1 MNASFALWRGRHRA
15 LCIGTAIAL
24 ACLVL
29 ADRAYAAPDATANL
43 LAQAQQQLDQGR
55 ATLDANTL
63 ALAKSRFDSC
73 LNANPRDALCLYG
86 RARVEHY
93 LSQSQ
98 SWAHQKSAAD
108 KSLDAAIAD
117 AERAVSIDDKLA
129 DAHALLADLYG
140 QKITGMFSGMHYGPK
155 ANAESARALQLDPNN
170 AQAYAVLG
178 RKYLYSPA
186 MFGGDVDKAIASFKK
201 ATQLDPQSYEDFAWL
216 AIAYRKKDD
225 SSGAQRA
232 LAEALRLNPRSAF
245 AQRVQSGA
253 E

>member
-1 MNASFALWRGRHRA
+1 MNARFALWRRRYRVVCAGTTFA
-15 LCIGTAIAL
+15 LV
-24 ACLVL
+24 CLVL
-29 ADRAYAAPDATANL
+29 TDRASAAPDVAANL

-73 LNANPRDALCLYG
+73 LNANPRDAACLYG
-86 RARVEHY
+86 RARTEHY
-93 LSQSQ
+93 LSQSE

-117 AERAVSIDDKLA
+117 AERAVSIDDNLA

-155 ANAESARALQLDPNN
+155 ANAESARALQLNPKN
-170 AQAYAVLG
+170 AQVYAVLG
-178 RKYLYSPA
+178 RKYLYSPS
-186 MFGGDVDKAIASFKK
+186 MFGGDIDKAIASFKK
-201 ATQLDPQSYEDFAWL
+201 AAELDPQSYEDYAWL
-216 AIAYRKKDD
+216 AIACRKKGDAA
-225 SSGAQRA
+225 GAQRA
-232 LAEALRLNPRSAF
+232 LAQALRLNPRSAF
-245 AQRVQSGA
+245 AQRVQAGA